1 MRTALSIGLFAI
13 ALSGFAAEVSRP
25 APDLTISLTDG
36 KQLKLS
42 DYRGKVVVFAFIL
55 TT

>member
-1 MRTALSIGLFAI
+1 MKTASLLGLFWI
-13 ALSGFAAEVSRP
+13 ALCGFAAEVPRP
-25 APDLTISLTDG
+25 SPDLTIPLTDAR
-36 KQLKLS
+36 QVKLS